1 MLSLVQSLPS
11 PSIGKLSIGPLQL
24 SAYGLMIALG
34 VIAATMLASRRL
46 ERIGAGTSEEM
57 QSVAM
62 WSVFGGLIGARLYH
76 VVTAWELF
84 GDDLWRIPMVWKGG
98 LGIPG
103 GLLGG
108 VAAGGFVVRRR
119 GLSLPA
125 VLTAVAPAIPLAQAI
140 GRWGNWWNQELFG
153 RPTTLP
159 WGLEISADKTPSG
172 FSDAVLFHPT
182 FLYESLWSLA
192 LCAAL
197 LAVDRYRPLRPGR
210 LFALY
215 LAGYFAGRFW
225 IEGLRIDPTHT
236 IGALRLNQW
245 VALIVVVTA
254 LGYLAVDARRHR
266 DDDRERDQ
274 PTGGAA
280 CSPLAEASPPSQ

>member
-1 MLSLVQSLPS
+1 MLSFVLSLPS
-11 PSIGKLSIGPLQL
+11 PSVGRLSIGPFGL
-24 SAYGLMIALG
+24 SAYGLMIAFG
-34 VIAATMLASRRL
+34 VLAGTSLASRRI
-46 ERIGAGTSEEM
+46 ERVGAGTAEQM

-62 WSVFGGLIGARLYH
+62 WSVLGGLIGARLYH
-76 VVTAWELF
+76 VVTAWDLF
-84 GDDLWRIPMVWKGG
+84 ADDLWRIPMVWKGG

-108 VAAGGFVVRRR
+108 TAAGVYVVRRR
-119 GLSLPA
+119 GLALPA
-125 VLTAVAPAIPLAQAI
+125 VLTAAAPGIALAQAI

-159 WGLEISADKTPSG
+159 WGLEISADKTPAG
-172 FSDAVLFHPT
+172 FSDSVLFHPT

-192 LCAAL
+192 LCGL
-197 LAVDRYRPLRPGR
+197 LIAVDRYRPLRPGR

-215 LAGYFAGRFW
+215 LAGYFSGRFW

-245 VALIVVVTA
+245 VALAVVIAA
-254 LGYLAVDARRHR
+254 LAFLALDAQRGRHI
-266 DDDRERDQ
+266 
-274 PTGGAA
+274 GGRQTSGAGEGM
-280 CSPLAEASPPSQ
+280 PLAEVSSQRS

>member
-1 MLSLVQSLPS
+1 MSFVASLPS
-11 PSIGKLSIGPLQL
+11 PSVGRLSIGPLGL
-24 SAYGLMIALG
+24 SAYGLMIAFG
-34 VIAATMLASRRL
+34 VIAGTSLASRRI
-46 ERIGAGTSEEM
+46 ERVGAGTAEQM

-62 WSVFGGLIGARLYH
+62 WSVLGGLIGARLYH
-76 VVTAWELF
+76 VVTAWDLF
-84 GDDLWRIPMVWKGG
+84 ADDLWKIPMVWEGG

-108 VAAGGFVVRRR
+108 TAAGVYVARRR
-119 GLSLPA
+119 GLALPA
-125 VLTAVAPAIPLAQAI
+125 VLTAAAPGIALAQAI

-159 WGLEISADKTPSG
+159 WGLEISKDKVPPG
-172 FSDAVLFHPT
+172 FGDTVLFHPT

-197 LAVDRYRPLRPGR
+197 IGIDRSRPLRPGR

-225 IEGLRIDPTHT
+225 IEGLRIDPTPT

-245 VALIVVVTA
+245 VALLVVATA
-254 LGYLAVDARRHR
+254 LGYLAIDARRNR
-266 DDDRERDQ
+266 RSGKESTSGESA
-274 PTGGAA
+274 PLVEAA
-280 CSPLAEASPPSQ
+280 

>member
-1 MLSLVQSLPS
+1 MLSLLSSLPS
-11 PSIGKLSIGPLQL
+11 PSIGRISIGPVGL

-34 VIAATMLASRRL
+34 IVAGTALASKRF
-46 ERIGAGTSEEM
+46 ERSGGGTGDEL

-62 WSVFGGLIGARLYH
+62 WSVLGGLVGARLYH
-76 VVTAWELF
+76 VVTAWDLF
-84 GDDLWRIPMVWKGG
+84 ADDLWKIPMVWKGG

-108 VAAGGFVVRRR
+108 IVTGVYIVRRR
-119 GLSLPA
+119 GLELPA
-125 VLTAVAPAIPLAQAI
+125 VLTAAAPGVALAQAI

-153 RPTTLP
+153 RPTGLP
-159 WGLEISADKTPSG
+159 WGLEISADKTPIG

-182 FLYESLWSLA
+182 FLYESLWNLA
-192 LCAAL
+192 LCAIL
-197 LAVDRYRPLRPGR
+197 IGIDRYRPPRAGR
-210 LFALY
+210 LFAIY

-245 VALIVVVTA
+245 VALAVVAGA
-254 LGYLAVDARRHR
+254 LGFLVVDARRNRHHQ
-266 DDDRERDQ
+266 DESQ
-274 PTGGAA
+274 EGAA
-280 CSPLAEASPPSQ
+280 CSTLADASPSSH